1 MTKEVD
7 VIIVDAGAG
16 LTAASIL
23 HKTVISTIIKEEKRQ
38 SQISRHL
45 VLDSLAR
52 VTVLVGH
59 GWCVQAVWCCLTLST
74 SLCTIFADLFL

>member
-1 MTKEVD
+1 VKLTTKEVD
-7 VIIVDAGAG
+7 VIIVDVGAG

-23 HKTVISTIIKEEKRQ
+23 HKTMISTIIKEEKRQ

-59 GWCVQAVWCCLTLST
+59 GVYKQSGAV
-74 SLCTIFADLFL
+74 

>member
-23 HKTVISTIIKEEKRQ
+23 HETMISTIIKEEKQQ

-45 VLDSLAR
+45 VLASLAR

-59 GWCVQAVWCCLTLST
+59 GVYKQSGAV
-74 SLCTIFADLFL
+74 